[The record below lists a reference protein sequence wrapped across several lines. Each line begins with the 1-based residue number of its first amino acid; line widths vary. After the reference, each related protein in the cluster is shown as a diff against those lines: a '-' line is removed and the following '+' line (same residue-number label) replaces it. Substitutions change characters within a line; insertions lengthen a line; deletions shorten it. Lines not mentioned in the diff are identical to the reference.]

1 MTANSNV
8 IQSGGNE
15 LDSNEASPIAPV
27 GIVDS
32 LKGSEWL
39 LAESERNTQQKEADQ
54 QFNEYSVPG
63 ALSAHFY
70 DALEEGFYWLI
81 CAVAL
86 ACLVFGMLGI

>member
-8 IQSGGNE
+8 LRSAGNE
-15 LDSNEASPIAPV
+15 LDLNEASPIAPV

-32 LKGSEWL
+32 LKVGEWL
-39 LAESERNTQQKEADQ
+39 LAESERNTQQKETDRQ
-54 QFNEYSVPG
+54 INEDSISG
-63 ALSAHFY
+63 TASAHFY

-86 ACLVFGMLGI
+86 ACLVLGMLGL